1 MPKSRRQNV
10 PGLARNHHYVPRWVL
25 RQWSCKPGLL
35 WVAKRVRGKWHIK
48 ARPIS
53 DSFRR
58 DGLYDSYPPIPD
70 PSPTD
75 VVERHLSGIESRVA
89 AVWHRLC
96 RTLERRTVLLP
107 AETEGL
113 LKRHMWLQLT
123 RTPRFFER
131 VRADI
136 RYGRPEIDRAVARVE
151 AAGGRVTEADRRA
164 IEDGSMRKDCLQTA
178 QARSVV
184 IQDVRSPSW
193 RILMEHRR
201 LVVGRA
207 VNNVRFV
214 ISDHPVLYCN
224 SVPGTGSTLANP
236 HLQVWTPLSPRYAL
250 GLVDPSGHLRPGA
263 VVSVNSDRVLEWN
276 ESLFRDCSVCAG
288 RISSDLSILV
298 SRCEN

>member
-1 MPKSRRQNV
+1 MS
-10 PGLARNHHYVPRWVL
+10 
-25 RQWSCKPGLL
+25 
-35 WVAKRVRGKWHIK
+35 
-48 ARPIS
+48 
-53 DSFRR
+53 
-58 DGLYDSYPPIPD
+58 
-70 PSPTD
+70 
-75 VVERHLSGIESRVA
+75 
-89 AVWHRLC
+89 
-96 RTLERRTVLLP
+96 

-136 RYGRPEIDRAVARVE
+136 RYGRPEIDRAVGRVE

-164 IEDGSMRKDCLQTA
+164 IENGSMRKDCLQTA
-178 QARSVV
+178 QATSVV

-193 RILMEHRR
+193 RILMEQRR

-224 SVPGTGSTLANP
+224 SVPGTGTTLANR

-250 GLVDPSGHLRPGA
+250 GLVDPSDVLPGT
-263 VVSVNSDRVLEWN
+263 VVPLSSDRVLEWN
-276 ESLFRDCSVCAG
+276 ESLFRDSRVCAG
-288 RISSDLSILV
+288 STSADLSFLV
-298 SRCEN
+298 SRCEH